1 MGFREREARRVNE
14 QERVLSNIIDTVISS
29 KEELLAPIDRS
40 SLRGTTTKINHRR
53 DTFMGFGLIKEVD
66 FTITDGTT
74 VQWDETLQ
82 AAIAYGLIQDLNEM
96 VCTGGIF
103 ERTNLETLNLN
114 PQDIIN
120 FPSLIYETPGHFNT
134 LRTGL
139 AFRIHPTS
147 SYDWSLTFG
156 TPVVQKEVPFSTP
169 QLQDERRNN
178 SNPITRYLER
188 VVQGLFPRK

>member
-1 MGFREREARRVNE
+1 MGFREREARRLTE
-14 QERVLSNIIDTVISS
+14 EERVLQSIIDTVISS
-29 KEELLAPIDRS
+29 KEELLTPIDRS
-40 SLRGTTTKINHRR
+40 SLRGTTTKINHRK
-53 DTFMGFGLIKEVD
+53 DTLVGFGLIKEVD

-74 VQWDETLQ
+74 VQWNETLQ
-82 AAIAYGLIQDLNEM
+82 AAIAYGLIQGPNEM

-103 ERTNLETLNLN
+103 ERTKLETLDLD
-114 PQDIIN
+114 PQDITN

-156 TPVVQKEVPFSTP
+156 TSIIKKEVPFSTP
-169 QLQDERRNN
+169 QLQNERKSS